1 MQTAISKPRGNHTHT
16 QNLQKIQTQKRK
28 SNPNT
33 TVKMDIKSQE
43 KRTKEERKKKKSL
56 EINLKI
62 FYNTFN
68 KYGNKNN
75 IAARIITKSITIKA
89 NTLYLS
95 ETFS

>member
-56 EINLKI
+56 EINLTNNKI
-62 FYNTFN
+62 ALKAY
-68 KYGNKNN
+68 
-75 IAARIITKSITIKA
+75 ILIITLNVKGLNVQTKRHKLAEWIQK
-89 NTLYLS
+89 
-95 ETFS
+95 